1 MSISKTYVVTWDS
14 VFENTVN
21 IERSLHSSG
30 LDYLILN
37 KSSMSFPHP
46 NWVKAKNTRYYG
58 HFLTALDDFVATTNE
73 IFIFNAGDSSWPE
86 LGRYTRKLENLM
98 KADTQIGVLSPDQ
111 TNDPFTGAGSYL
123 FKSSKHEGL
132 VLSTLTNGILVAL
145 SRDVAEL
152 MHRYM
157 HSASVDFYTMTSGW
171 GLDYAYCAAS
181 YYLGKKVYKDTSVLM
196 KHPTGSGYDYGV
208 AAKEAYA
215 VMDSFVEYCPK
226 EQIDGQKIRS
236 LFEVFMTKVHQKDQY
251 APTLKDVFVNGK
263 IPGNI

>member
-1 MSISKTYVVTWDS
+1 MSASKTYIVCWDE
-14 VFENTVN
+14 VFENTLS
-21 IERSLHSSG
+21 IEKALVRAELE
-30 LDYLILN
+30 YLVIN
-37 KSSMSFPHP
+37 KSSMQTLLP
-46 NWVKAKNTRYYG
+46 NWTKAKDTRYYG
-58 HFLTALDDFVATTNE
+58 HFYTALEDFIKTENS
-73 IFIFNAGDSSWPE
+73 IFIFNAGDSVW
-86 LGRYTRKLENLM
+86 GDIGAYTNRIESIM
-98 KADTQIGVLSPDQ
+98 SEDSHVGVISPDQ

-123 FKSSKHEGL
+123 FASSKHEGL

-157 HSASVDFYTMTSGW
+157 QSASVDFYAMTSGW

-226 EQIDGQKIRS
+226 EKIDGQKIRS

-263 IPGNI
+263 IPRNI